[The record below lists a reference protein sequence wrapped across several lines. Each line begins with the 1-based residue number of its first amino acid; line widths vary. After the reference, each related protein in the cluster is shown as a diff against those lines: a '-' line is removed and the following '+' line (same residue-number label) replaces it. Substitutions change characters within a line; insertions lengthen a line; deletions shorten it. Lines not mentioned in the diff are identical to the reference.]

1 MKSVGYYKCCKL
13 TWAECLWTASMSMD
27 SVHSVQSRVYCRET
41 LATSSLAG
49 KSSDD
54 LFQSYPKVTFQS
66 AVKYDASNITIYRL
80 HCWRCQT
87 PRTLK
92 WEVHTTRCTK
102 EILFIMAKP
111 FVKKRTCLAS
121 VCSFIEEQ
129 TTSALR
135 VHPMAR
141 RQDFKFDPLCSAHL
155 QTLRY
160 LNADATT
167 SLKEIQSH
175 PIHHFRFKALF
186 MTLKK
191 FQTTASAELT
201 TKCFHE
207 HNC

>member
-1 MKSVGYYKCCKL
+1 MSNTKDAEMRGSRNKMHERDLVYY
-13 TWAECLWTASMSMD
+13 CLFAS
-27 SVHSVQSRVYCRET
+27 
-41 LATSSLAG
+41 L
-49 KSSDD
+49 
-54 LFQSYPKVTFQS
+54 
-66 AVKYDASNITIYRL
+66 
-80 HCWRCQT
+80 
-87 PRTLK
+87 
-92 WEVHTTRCTK
+92 
-102 EILFIMAKP
+102 
-111 FVKKRTCLAS
+111 
-121 VCSFIEEQ
+121 CSFIEEQ

-135 VHPMAR
+135 AHPMAR

-155 QTLRY
+155 QTLRS

-167 SLKEIQSH
+167 SLKEIQIH